1 MFSFLT
7 DKFMGFCY
15 FLERFRKD
23 MHQMELESYVA
34 SRAKTVGDVDR
45 LVKEYEIRSRMF

>member
-7 DKFMGFCY
+7 EKIMSLCY

-23 MHQMELESYVA
+23 MYQMELESYVA